1 MKITTKQ
8 IRKVIK
14 EELKKVLNESY
25 GLDDFNIH
33 AFTRLEDYTEAEIP
47 LVYGNELM
55 VAYEL
60 SAARLFMDYFNETLS
75 NETIDKLINIV
86 NDDVREFCIGES
98 GRQAQELIKQLDPK
112 FKGIAV
118 GDIRFDDEYGYCD
131 VQVTLGSNG
140 LEVVSYGSH
149 ERDSEGFI
157 EVELGTYGFEPNFEY
172 TSIMNPSGNLFDVYF
187 RNLDAGSGGY
197 GNQDVQGSVDVN
209 IDKIIADV
217 NQGNLGL
224 DINGRE
230 GEPMY
235 VVKTRY
241 DG

>member
-14 EELKKVLNESY
+14 EELKKVLNESLE
-25 GLDDFNIH
+25 LDDINIH
-33 AFTRLEDYTEAEIP
+33 AFTRLEDYEEAEIP
-47 LVYGNELM
+47 LVYGDELM

-60 SAARLFMDYFNETLS
+60 SATRLFVEYFNETLS
-75 NETIDKLINIV
+75 NEIIDKLINIV

-112 FKGIAV
+112 FKGIVA
-118 GDIRFDDEYGYCD
+118 GDIRFDDEYGYCNA
-131 VQVTLGSNG
+131 QVILGPNG
-140 LEVVSYGSH
+140 LEIVSYGSH
-149 ERDSEGFI
+149 EKDSEGFI
-157 EVELGTYGFEPNFEY
+157 RIDLGTYGFEPDFDY
-172 TSIMNPSGNLFDVYF
+172 ISIMNPSGRLFDVYF
-187 RNLDAGSGGY
+187 RDLDVGSGGY

-224 DINGRE
+224 DIKGQQD
-230 GEPMY
+230 EPVY